1 LAQGKYQE
9 ALEDLNSAIDAGRN
23 DCLAFLF
30 RAQIK
35 AELGDSV
42 GAEQDRLA
50 ALERDAVDAQGW
62 VHRSRAR
69 LPDDPLGALA
79 DLDRGMQYTNELGDL
94 LRNRAHVLADHLS
107 RYDDAIQT
115 LNQLQQYEGP
125 STFVFYSRGS
135 LYAKL
140 GNRQATRAEAEQ
152 LLRTD
157 DSAESRFL
165 VALIFARLKDREPQD
180 VDAILRLLT
189 EAFHRDLR
197 YVAIAA
203 DDPEL
208 AWLRN
213 HPQGERWFHA
223 IEPLLEIPT
232 PE

>member
-1 LAQGKYQE
+1 
-9 ALEDLNSAIDAGRN
+9 
-23 DCLAFLF
+23 
-30 RAQIK
+30 
-35 AELGDSV
+35 
-42 GAEQDRLA
+42 
-50 ALERDAVDAQGW
+50 
-62 VHRSRAR
+62 
-69 LPDDPLGALA
+69 
-79 DLDRGMQYTNELGDL
+79 MQ
-94 LRNRAHVLADHLS
+94 
-107 RYDDAIQT
+107 
-115 LNQLQQYEGP
+115 
-125 STFVFYSRGS
+125 
-135 LYAKL
+135 
-140 GNRQATRAEAEQ
+140 AEAEQ
-152 LLRTD
+152 LLRSD

-180 VDAILRLLT
+180 VDVILRLLT